1 MIALGPSV
9 CVITRGPLGP
19 VTVYRTDRET
29 KAIAIPSEP
38 ARDVVD
44 TTGCG
49 DAFAAGFVVE
59 YAATKDPVG
68 ATGLAN
74 RVASVNC
81 TVAGLPETGT
91 FSDVRT

>member
-19 VTVYRTDRET
+19 VTVYRKDREPV
-29 KAIAIPSEP
+29 AYVIPSEP
-38 ARDVVD
+38 AGDVVD

-59 YAATKDPVG
+59 YAASNDPVG
-68 ATGLAN
+68 ATRLAN
-74 RVASVNC
+74 RVAGVNC

-91 FSDVRT
+91 FSSVHS